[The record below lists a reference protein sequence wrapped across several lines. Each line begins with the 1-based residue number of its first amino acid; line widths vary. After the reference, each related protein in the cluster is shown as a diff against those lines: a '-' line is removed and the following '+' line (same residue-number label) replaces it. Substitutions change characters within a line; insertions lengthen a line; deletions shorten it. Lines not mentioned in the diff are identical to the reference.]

1 MGMIEVDIQVST
13 RNGENERALSA
24 VVDTGSYLSSVPS
37 SLLREIGVTP
47 HETQKFELAD
57 GSVIEEA
64 IGYATLAV
72 NGHSVITLVSFG
84 SDETEALLGALTLQ
98 EMRLTVDP
106 VNELLAPA
114 PPIRRYR
121 NY

>member
-1 MGMIEVDIQVST
+1 MGMLQVDIRVST
-13 RNGENERALSA
+13 RDGENGKAMPA

-37 SLLREIGVTP
+37 SLLQEIGVTP
-47 HETQKFELAD
+47 HETQQFQLAD
-57 GSVIEEA
+57 GTLIEED

-72 NGHSVITLVSFG
+72 DGHSVITLVSFG
-84 SDETEALLGALTLQ
+84 RDGTEALLGALTLQ
-98 EMRLTVDP
+98 EMRLMVDP

-114 PPIRRYR
+114 PPIRRHG